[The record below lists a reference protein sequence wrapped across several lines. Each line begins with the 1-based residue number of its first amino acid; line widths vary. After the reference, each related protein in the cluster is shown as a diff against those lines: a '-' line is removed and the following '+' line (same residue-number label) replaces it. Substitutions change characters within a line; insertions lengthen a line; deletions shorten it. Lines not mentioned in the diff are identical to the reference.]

1 MSGKWSRKKTSSVGR
16 KEKKTHSACEDIE
29 VKGLS
34 ARRSSEKAAAWE
46 IVFGE
51 DLPLQHHRLPNPK
64 DKTKTMK
71 NPVYL
76 DVKKFFSGK
85 PHIDH
90 ELADAYAQHLLA
102 IAIDNGEFRM
112 RHSASWD
119 FMREAI

>member
-1 MSGKWSRKKTSSVGR
+1 
-16 KEKKTHSACEDIE
+16 
-29 VKGLS
+29 
-34 ARRSSEKAAAWE
+34 
-46 IVFGE
+46 
-51 DLPLQHHRLPNPK
+51 
-64 DKTKTMK
+64 MK

-85 PHIDH
+85 THIDH

-112 RHSASWD
+112 RHSASWY